1 MKRFALL
8 AFALFS
14 ACSNPWDSPLP
25 SPWQRDIEQGNPLR
39 ESDGKGLSRVAKME
53 AKVIVLGRREYIEQA
68 SDPLS
73 FYSPVD
79 LAVAWGKAGIEENRK
94 QFQIRQPFRRYSW
107 TYKGDIRSA
116 LEPEVVS
123 MFKASSA
130 NWHIIP
136 ASRAVELDLKKIKRG
151 DTVFLRGF
159 LVDVKSPITTIRT
172 SLVRDDQGDG
182 ACEIFLVEEIRSF

>member
-1 MKRFALL
+1 MLL
-8 AFALFS
+8 S

-39 ESDGKGLSRVAKME
+39 ETDAKGLSRVARME

-79 LAVAWGKAGIEENRK
+79 LAVAWGKAGIEDNRK

-107 TYKGDIRSA
+107 RYKGDIQSA
-116 LEPEVVS
+116 SEPEIVS
-123 MFKASSA
+123 MFKVSSA

-136 ASRAVELDLKKIKRG
+136 ASRAVGLDLKKIKRG
-151 DTVFLRGF
+151 DAVFLRGF
-159 LVDVKSPITTIRT
+159 LVNVKSPVTTMRT

>member
-1 MKRFALL
+1 
-8 AFALFS
+8 
-14 ACSNPWDSPLP
+14 
-25 SPWQRDIEQGNPLR
+25 
-39 ESDGKGLSRVAKME
+39 ME
-53 AKVIVLGRREYIEQA
+53 AKIIVLARREYQEQA

-73 FYSPVD
+73 LYSPVD
-79 LAVAWGKAGIEENRK
+79 LAVAWGKAGIEENRN

-116 LEPEVVS
+116 LEPEIVS
-123 MFKASSA
+123 MFRVSSA

-136 ASRAVELDLKKIKRG
+136 ATRAVTSDLKKVKRG

-159 LVDVKSPITTIRT
+159 LVNVKSPVTTMRT